1 MSMALKRVK
10 NKKIAANNEEKGL
23 RFEAHKAAPS
33 PSNSPISS
41 LESLITTENGHVPPP
56 GPPPPPTPPSHM
68 AALLAKLSPNSIKD
82 LLLNRKRPNDT
93 ETHEEAEERRKRKY
107 SRQGELTRQPG
118 DSRHLNEF
126 HPVLVKAVDEGNIYL
141 PLHLFTSGNLTII
154 SSRGF
159 SLPDKKVY
167 LANGTSVRILDV
179 DNSIFGKEAEMTE
192 VQWRDAFPRY
202 IEFMRKLG
210 GDIWAERWESH
221 FKFFYDIVNL
231 SLVFQ
236 AVLRACIHLRK
247 DYHAQ
252 FLAAGSG
259 FAFTEEYYT
268 ATLEKT
274 KGDIRDEKERERDA
288 RDREREASWASK
300 KGGSFSSGR
309 QLSKAP
315 C

>member
-1 MSMALKRVK
+1 MASIRPPGQLTAPTFRPKKTHDGSNLGAIQKMSMALKRVK

-82 LLLNRKRPNDT
+82 LLLNRKR
-93 ETHEEAEERRKRKY
+93 
-107 SRQGELTRQPG
+107 RQGELTRQPG

-221 FKFFYDIVNL
+221 FKFLEGLPCSVPGSRL
-231 SLVFQ
+231 WLCLHRG
-236 AVLRACIHLRK
+236 VLHCDARK
-247 DYHAQ
+247 DQ
-252 FLAAGSG
+252 
-259 FAFTEEYYT
+259 
-268 ATLEKT
+268 
-274 KGDIRDEKERERDA
+274 
-288 RDREREASWASK
+288 
-300 KGGSFSSGR
+300 GGHS
-309 QLSKAP
+309 
-315 C
+315 